1 MLPVS
6 WVPVQ
11 RPPTNR
17 RGCPRRCWCWCV
29 PRSGASCSWLRQA
42 RTRSVRPGHATQ
54 PGKAIPSEVH
64 RTIQKAL
71 APRPNRARLGN
82 ISQRMRSRSTISSA
96 VFLQEFAAVRF
107 HPWEAI
113 PERFEFLSS
122 FPRCDAPLGT
132 HFLVNDSAGPSMQ
145 VRNAAPSHSYIVMLH
160 NLVTQ
165 HGNTLET

>member
-1 MLPVS
+1 MSLGPVLH
-6 WVPVQ
+6 VAGFGRPAPVQ
-11 RPPTNR
+11 SGPVTPLSQAKRYR
-17 RGCPRRCWCWCV
+17 VKFIARFKKLSHRG
-29 PRSGASCSWLRQA
+29 
-42 RTRSVRPGHATQ
+42 
-54 PGKAIPSEVH
+54 
-64 RTIQKAL
+64 
-71 APRPNRARLGN
+71 PNRARSAN

-107 HPWEAI
+107 HLWEAI